1 MTDDDQ
7 DQPAERHRRPDGVD
21 DRTVEALGKLSEA
34 FEMVEEA
41 RGALYRFHRLTG
53 GADLALGEA
62 VDMLESA
69 GHAEIARDISEDLIG
84 RNVLDGRWTFQV
96 VEEFDD
102 GYYVAFREHE
112 RRAREALV
120 EGRRHLFEAEMKE
133 DRRSH
138 GRLNHEATPRTLWP
152 DESGPA

>member
-69 GHAEIARDISEDLIG
+69 GHAAIARDISEDLIG

-96 VEEFDD
+96 VEEYDD
-102 GYYVAFREHE
+102 GYYAAFREHE

-133 DRRSH
+133 DRRTH
-138 GRLNHEATPRTLWP
+138 GRRNHEATPPSDPR
-152 DESGPA
+152 

>member
-96 VEEFDD
+96 VEEYDD
-102 GYYVAFREHE
+102 GYYAAFREHE

-133 DRRSH
+133 DRRTH
-138 GRLNHEATPRTLWP
+138 GRRNHEATPPSDPR
-152 DESGPA
+152 